1 MASPTPVPIPRT
13 TATDADSLRGISG
26 SDWSG
31 LIDRCG
37 SPGNLRSSLNV
48 SVVSA
53 VQGIAYFHAD
63 IAEAGREC

>member
-13 TATDADSLRGISG
+13 TATDADSRRGTPG

-31 LIDRCG
+31 LIDLCG
-37 SPGNLRSSLNV
+37 SPGNFRSSQNV
-48 SVVSA
+48 SVVSV
-53 VQGIAYFHAD
+53 VQENTCFHAD